1 MALDKPAVL
10 AALDALV
17 PHVQTYDNVIAS
29 ADSTDDEKNEALV
42 VVIFDVVNVLIKKH
56 QLN

>member
-17 PHVQTYDNVIAS
+17 PHVQTYVNVIAS

-42 VVIFDVVNVLIKKH
+42 VVIFDVVNVLIKAL
-56 QLN
+56 QA